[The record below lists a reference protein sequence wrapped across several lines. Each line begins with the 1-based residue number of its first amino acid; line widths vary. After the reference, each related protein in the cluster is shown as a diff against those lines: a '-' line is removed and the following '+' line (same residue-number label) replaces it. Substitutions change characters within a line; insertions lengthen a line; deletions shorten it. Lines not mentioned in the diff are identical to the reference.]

1 MFVAQALLSK
11 FISFWMGVFV
21 DAVDDCVLIMQMGG
35 REGELDDMV
44 HW

>member
-1 MFVAQALLSK
+1 MIVCGSSLVVRIHERLE
-11 FISFWMGVFV
+11 GVFV
-21 DAVDDCVLIMQMGG
+21 DAVDDCVPHHADG